1 MATPNR
7 TGNVLSRPQNTCH
20 WLTCC
25 PTLTL
30 MPLTL
35 MLKQISILFGAAS
48 YMHIKFWFWYG
59 LVGGQFIIDNLQHLS
74 SKLKNHVFLL
84 ENSYIDCVW
93 SGLWRHY
100 SKELKICWVHTYVKM
115 PDPLKSSVFLSY
127 RWRFYHRAERLLC
140 LNSFSKTGI
149 KPHLTAWSKNKLHS
163 SSCQKLL

>member
-1 MATPNR
+1 
-7 TGNVLSRPQNTCH
+7 
-20 WLTCC
+20 
-25 PTLTL
+25 
-30 MPLTL
+30 MPGPVW
-35 MLKQISILFGAAS
+35 MLKQISVLFGAAS